1 MWGVSRRVY
10 HSAVR
15 LDIMIYYTVATF
27 SDTFVYFRLR
37 NNNIKANH
45 SFVPSNLLNHVNQ
58 IITVANISHVILLQ
72 DTNVSF
78 VTSVAGNVSCGFR

>member
-1 MWGVSRRVY
+1 MWAVSHHVY

-15 LDIMIYYTVATF
+15 LGIMIYYIVATF

-37 NNNIKANH
+37 NDNIKTNH
-45 SFVPSNLLNHVNQ
+45 SFVPSNLLNHVNH
-58 IITVANISHVILLQ
+58 ITTLANISHVILLQ
-72 DTNVSF
+72 ETNVSF